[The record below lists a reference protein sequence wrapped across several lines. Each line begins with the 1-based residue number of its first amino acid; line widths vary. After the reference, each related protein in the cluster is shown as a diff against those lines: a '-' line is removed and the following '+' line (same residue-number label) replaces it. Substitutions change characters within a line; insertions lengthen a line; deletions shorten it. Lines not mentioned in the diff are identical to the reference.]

1 MLIFTSLTPCNNSLL
16 RVHTLLLLLQDLGY
30 TVDFSKADPLT
41 ETSSLREARQQKE
54 AAIIAAGETPFSAK
68 TEVLRLHDDILQRP
82 VREHIQR
89 RFR

>member
-1 MLIFTSLTPCNNSLL
+1 VLSLLSLT
-16 RVHTLLLLLQDLGY
+16 QDLGY

-41 ETSSLREARQQKE
+41 ETSSLKEARQQKE
-54 AAIIAAGETPFSAK
+54 AAIIAAGELPFSAK
-68 TEVLRLHDDILQRP
+68 KEILRLHDDILQRP